1 MTNKNQAPRK
11 RTLSPNKERPTN
23 SIIVCDH
30 ARLDPSHCLT
40 DGLFKP
46 LLRGRNDV
54 ELDVRYKFKDHT
66 FHWHGPEL
74 LGINEQSVFLA
85 IHRLAATAGSNI
97 RVGIDVTDANQLEAR
112 TKLKL
117 AYGAEQSACL
127 VIETDANEI
136 TRAIGRQVNGQSG
149 KRIIESLARMSAVQF
164 SIYNAAAPAS
174 LVFQSQLISVTESGR
189 TLYVGIN
196 PCLSKATRQKPSTYV
211 DMREQRALSSD
222 ISKRLHV
229 WLSSWANANVKDRD
243 QRIGMDKL
251 ICHVWGDSATGDALY
266 TRRKKLIAAI
276 SELNALMGW
285 SCVLNANDI
294 LHVQRTP
301 VGISGAIVRDATN
314 GMS

>member
-1 MTNKNQAPRK
+1 MKNKNSNPPHTQSVKAK
-11 RTLSPNKERPTN
+11 RNTN
-23 SIIVCDH
+23 NIVICDH
-30 ARLDPSHCLT
+30 ARLDPSHCLA

-46 LLRGRNDV
+46 LLRGRNDA
-54 ELDVRYKFKDHT
+54 ELDVRYKYKDHT

-85 IHRLAATAGSNI
+85 IHRLAATAGSTI
-97 RVGIDVTDANQLEAR
+97 FIDSDVTDTNQLEAR

-117 AYGAEQSACL
+117 AYGAEKSACI

-136 TRAIGRQVNGQSG
+136 TRSLGRQVNGQSG
-149 KRIIESLARMSAVQF
+149 KRVIESLARMSAVQF
-164 SIYNAAAPAS
+164 SIYNAAEPAS
-174 LVFQSQLISVTESGR
+174 LVFQSQLISVAESGR

-196 PCLSKATRQKPSTYV
+196 PCLSKAIRQKPSTYV

-229 WLSSWANANVKDRD
+229 WLSSWANTKGKDRD

-266 TRRKKLIAAI
+266 TRRKKLLAAI

-301 VGISGAIVRDATN
+301 VGISGAIVCDATN
-314 GMS
+314 EMS